1 MVHLTKLFTIIPL
14 SNYCLKCTLN
24 IIDFFFEKL
33 TQLCN
38 VLTGATLVN
47 GRFYTTDV

>member
-1 MVHLTKLFTIIPL
+1 MVHLTKLFAIIPL

-24 IIDFFFEKL
+24 IIDLFEKL
-33 TQLCN
+33 TQLWN

>member
-14 SNYCLKCTLN
+14 SNYFLKCTLN
-24 IIDFFFEKL
+24 IIDFFGKVNPIVERI
-33 TQLCN
+33 N
-38 VLTGATLVN
+38 WATLVN